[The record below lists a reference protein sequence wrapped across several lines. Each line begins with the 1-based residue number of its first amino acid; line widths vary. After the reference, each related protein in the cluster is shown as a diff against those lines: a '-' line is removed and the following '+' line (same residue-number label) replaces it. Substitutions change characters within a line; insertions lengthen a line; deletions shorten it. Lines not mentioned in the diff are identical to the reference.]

1 MLNKITKIQTDY
13 TYEIEYDSIE
23 YTVICEENLIEGY
36 MEWSI
41 FGEDGELVAEVA
53 PKLHDEITV
62 FMIQNT

>member
-13 TYEIEYDSIE
+13 TYEIEYDGAE

-36 MEWSI
+36 MEWSV
-41 FGEDGELVAEVA
+41 FDDGGELVAEVA
-53 PKLHDEITV
+53 PKLHDEIIA